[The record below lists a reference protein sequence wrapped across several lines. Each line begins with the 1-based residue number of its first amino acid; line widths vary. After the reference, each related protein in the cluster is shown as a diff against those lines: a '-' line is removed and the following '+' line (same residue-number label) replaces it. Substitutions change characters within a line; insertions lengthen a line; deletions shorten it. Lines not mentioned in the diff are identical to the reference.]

1 MRNKTKISINGAW
14 QGFTDDP
21 EEVYLLLK
29 KSRRQGLISE
39 EVSISRD
46 FQKAEIKVLT
56 DAGRCCRP
64 LLIVRNNKIL
74 LQKEHLTGNP
84 TISHLVKQGLIEFLD
99 VEEEESAL
107 IAMDSSYLDEE
118 DHSGEFK

>member
-1 MRNKTKISINGAW
+1 VGGFENVRNKTKININGAW

-21 EEVYLLLK
+21 EDVYNYLK
-29 KSRRQGLISE
+29 KSRRQGYISE

-46 FQKAEIKVLT
+46 FQKAEIKVMT

-64 LLIVRNNKIL
+64 LLVVKNNVIL
-74 LQKEHLTGNP
+74 LKKEHLTGK
-84 TISHLVKQGLIEFLD
+84 SSVRDLVIQGLIEFLD

-107 IAMDSSYLDEE
+107 IAMDPSYLEIE
-118 DHSGEFK
+118 